1 MCETSQSALTPDQKK
16 SHDIR
21 GLYLMAKTYIKNFGV
36 VSNLVVRSSRG
47 TPVSHFTLTGAGGK
61 FSRDVAV
68 FGEEKVQMMKTI
80 GNGGRAWVRG
90 ELVEMS
96 REGGAYKEMVLKGYN
111 LKDLD
116 AADAA
121 KAAEKAAAA
130 EAGEDTSADADTTA
144 EAAVEAEAVAADADV
159 DIDDQIPFGGH
170 TMARYA
176 LITYRE
182 ENPRTGRIEELVS
195 HGINLATDRMLIT
208 SNDRPEDMGAFFDN
222 EVGEWILDESRP
234 AARVMAH

>member
-1 MCETSQSALTPDQKK
+1 
-16 SHDIR
+16 
-21 GLYLMAKTYIKNFGV
+21 MAKTYIKNFGV
-36 VSNLVVRSSRG
+36 VSNLVIRSSRG

-68 FGEEKVQMMKTI
+68 FGEEKVEMMKTI

-130 EAGEDTSADADTTA
+130 EAEAEAGEETPADADTTA
-144 EAAVEAEAVAADADV
+144 EADVGLSCFLEHRRRVRLQQADADV
-159 DIDDQIPFGGH
+159 DIDDEIPF
-170 TMARYA
+170 
-176 LITYRE
+176 
-182 ENPRTGRIEELVS
+182 
-195 HGINLATDRMLIT
+195 
-208 SNDRPEDMGAFFDN
+208 
-222 EVGEWILDESRP
+222 
-234 AARVMAH
+234 

>member
-1 MCETSQSALTPDQKK
+1 
-16 SHDIR
+16 
-21 GLYLMAKTYIKNFGV
+21 MAKTYIKNFGV
-36 VSNLVVRSSRG
+36 VSNLVIRSSRG

-68 FGEEKVQMMKTI
+68 FGEEKVEMMKTI

-130 EAGEDTSADADTTA
+130 EAEAGEETPADADTTA
-144 EAAVEAEAVAADADV
+144 EADVGLSCFLEHRRRVRLQQADADV
-159 DIDDQIPFGGH
+159 DIDDEIPF
-170 TMARYA
+170 
-176 LITYRE
+176 
-182 ENPRTGRIEELVS
+182 
-195 HGINLATDRMLIT
+195 
-208 SNDRPEDMGAFFDN
+208 
-222 EVGEWILDESRP
+222 
-234 AARVMAH
+234 

>member
-1 MCETSQSALTPDQKK
+1 
-16 SHDIR
+16 
-21 GLYLMAKTYIKNFGV
+21 MAKTYIKNFGV
-36 VSNLVVRSSRG
+36 VSNLVIRSSRG

-68 FGEEKVQMMKTI
+68 FGEEKVEMMKTI

-121 KAAEKAAAA
+121 KAAEKAAEAEA
-130 EAGEDTSADADTTA
+130 EAGEETPADADTTA

-159 DIDDQIPFGGH
+159 DIDDEIPF
-170 TMARYA
+170 
-176 LITYRE
+176 
-182 ENPRTGRIEELVS
+182 
-195 HGINLATDRMLIT
+195 
-208 SNDRPEDMGAFFDN
+208 
-222 EVGEWILDESRP
+222 
-234 AARVMAH
+234 

>member
-1 MCETSQSALTPDQKK
+1 
-16 SHDIR
+16 
-21 GLYLMAKTYIKNFGV
+21 
-36 VSNLVVRSSRG
+36 
-47 TPVSHFTLTGAGGK
+47 
-61 FSRDVAV
+61 
-68 FGEEKVQMMKTI
+68 MMKTI

-130 EAGEDTSADADTTA
+130 EAGEDTPADADTTA

-159 DIDDQIPFGGH
+159 DIDDEIPF
-170 TMARYA
+170 
-176 LITYRE
+176 
-182 ENPRTGRIEELVS
+182 
-195 HGINLATDRMLIT
+195 
-208 SNDRPEDMGAFFDN
+208 
-222 EVGEWILDESRP
+222 
-234 AARVMAH
+234 